1 MAVPILNTFVAL
13 LLAGLAFLALTIPGR
28 YEMAMLMT
36 LFGSVAIAAVMFP
49 RTAAIFGVMSLIT
62 SPENFKFAADFANQY
77 TPGTGIQTLHK
88 FFLLATLLPALA
100 RGCFD
105 LRANPPIFALLIMM
119 AMSLTVSSVY
129 PGLDFN
135 QMMKSFISLALPFL
149 LLNYAF
155 MRGEETFWLRLI
167 TILPIISI
175 LLGVISEWS
184 GFVNPVGKPIKVVD
198 VEYTGAFRLRG
209 VNFPAF
215 MGFFGFA
222 AVVAGTYMAV
232 LRGQRRYFIGVFIAL
247 GCTIL
252 SGTRMPSAL
261 AIMVVVL
268 AILFVSRGAMR
279 PSAKIAMGLM
289 GGAVLAGILIFYW
302 PNIMARTF
310 NSGAE
315 PDFNTSG
322 RGEVWDVMNQ
332 AIDVNPLFGRGIGA
346 GAILLVEEKEA
357 GAIATSAAHNEYLR
371 LLSDAGWVG
380 LILFIVSIIVYVAGN
395 SKLIGRDGLIY
406 LSTVFIA
413 YAIYSYTDNTIS
425 APPAIVLMAAISAI
439 VSDLK
444 RRKID
449 AQHATAADHR
459 IGGI

>member
-1 MAVPILNTFVAL
+1 MAVPVLNTLVAL
-13 LLAGLAFLALTIPGR
+13 VLAALAFFALTIPGQ
-28 YEMAMLMT
+28 YEFAILMT
-36 LFGSVAIAAVMFP
+36 LFGSIALAAVMFP
-49 RTAAIFGVMSLIT
+49 RAAAIFGVMSLIT

-77 TPGTGIQTLHK
+77 TPGTSAQTLHK
-88 FFLLATLLPALA
+88 FFLLAALLPALA
-100 RGCFD
+100 RGCFHM
-105 LRANPPIFALLIMM
+105 RANPPIFALLIMM
-119 AMSLTVSSVY
+119 AISLTLSSTY

-135 QMMKSFISLALPFL
+135 QMVKSFISLSLPFL

-155 MRGEETFWLRLI
+155 MRGEETFWLRII
-167 TILPIISI
+167 TILPIISLI
-175 LLGVISEWS
+175 LGFIAEWMIL
-184 GFVNPVGKPIKVVD
+184 VNPVGKLIKVLD

-222 AVVAGTYMAV
+222 AVIAGTYMAV

-247 GCTIL
+247 ACTIL

-268 AILFVSRGAMR
+268 SILFVSRGAMR
-279 PSAKIAMGLM
+279 PSAKIAMSLM

-310 NSGAE
+310 NSGQE
-315 PDFNTSG
+315 PGLNTSG
-322 RGEVWDVMNQ
+322 RTEVWEVMQQ
-332 AIDVNPLFGRGIGA
+332 AIDINPLFGRGIGA
-346 GAILLVEEKEA
+346 GAILLVEKEEA
-357 GAIATSAAHNEYLR
+357 GVLATAAAHNEYLR

-380 LILFIVSIIVYVAGN
+380 LILFVCSIVIYVAGN
-395 SKLIGRDGLIY
+395 SKLIGRDGLIFVT
-406 LSTVFIA
+406 TVFIA

-444 RRKID
+444 RRKSD
-449 AQHATAADHR
+449 AQRTAS
-459 IGGI
+459 GVG